1 MAVGLF
7 DGLFFNGLGF
17 GRRIESLAGEFDKS
31 LEREND
37 VVDGAAAG

>member
-1 MAVGLF
+1 MWPSVCLTA
-7 DGLFFNGLGF
+7 FFNGLGF

-37 VVDGAAAG
+37 VVDAAAG